1 MSKNTVK
8 PLTLTSF
15 NVAGLAAGY
24 QPINA
29 LGLDGPCFTLSLTN
43 NSNVAVT
50 FSFDGATA
58 HDYLLP
64 NTSKTLYAPISFLGS
79 FSGWRKGL
87 VVSVAGAAGVGR
99 VYLTGYYQD

>member
-1 MSKNTVK
+1 MSKNLVK
-8 PLTLTSF
+8 PLVLRSF
-15 NVAGLAAGY
+15 NAAGLAAGY

-43 NSNVAVT
+43 SSNVAVT
-50 FSFDGATA
+50 FSFDGVNP

-64 NTSKTLYAPISFLGS
+64 NSSKTLYAPISFLGD

-87 VVSVAGAAGVGR
+87 VVSVAGAAGAGLI
-99 VYLTGYYQD
+99 YLTGYYQN

>member
-15 NVAGLAAGY
+15 NAAALVAGY

-50 FSFDGATA
+50 FSFDGAIA
-58 HDYLLP
+58 HDYLLA
-64 NTSKTLYAPISFLGS
+64 NSSKTLYAPTSFLGT

-87 VVSVAGAAGVGR
+87 VVYVSGAAGIGR
-99 VYLTGYYQD
+99 IYLTGYYQD